1 MVMSDGAMDILVEEV
16 MTKSP
21 RTGSPEMTVK
31 EAAVLMRDEN
41 VGSLIIV
48 EDELPIGIVTER
60 DFLNKIVS
68 ENKVPSK
75 ILVKEIMTSP
85 LITAT
90 AKEPLSEAAK
100 RMSAMHVRRL
110 PVVKGDMLVGVLTEN
125 DVLRISPSLIELTR
139 EWSLLNRGGI
149 GREKEPQVF
158 TGYCENCGQFS
169 IDLRLNSGELR
180 CPECRDLGP

>member
-1 MVMSDGAMDILVEEV
+1 MSDGTRDILVEDV

-21 RTGSPEMTVK
+21 HTGTPDMTVK
-31 EAAVLMRDEN
+31 EAAALMRDEK

-48 EDELPIGIVTER
+48 EEGNPIGIVTER

-75 ILVKEIMTSP
+75 TKVTEIMTSP

-90 AKEPLSEAAK
+90 PKESLSDAAK
-100 RMSAMHVRRL
+100 RMSSMHVRRL
-110 PVVKGDMLVGVLTEN
+110 PVVKGDVLVGILTEN

-139 EWSLLNRGGI
+139 EWSRVNRGGI

-169 IDLRLNSGELR
+169 IDLRLSSGELR
-180 CPECRDLGP
+180 CPECRDLDM

>member
-1 MVMSDGAMDILVEEV
+1 MSDGAMDILVEEV

-21 RTGSPEMTVK
+21 RTGGPEMTVK
-31 EAAVLMRDEN
+31 EAAVLMRDEK

-48 EDELPIGIVTER
+48 EDGLPVGIVTER

-75 ILVKEIMTSP
+75 TRVKEIMTSP

-90 AKEPLSEAAK
+90 AKESLSEAAK
-100 RMSAMHVRRL
+100 RMSTMHVRRL
-110 PVVKGDMLVGVLTEN
+110 PVVKGDALVGILTEN

-139 EWSLLNRGGI
+139 EWSLVNRGGI
-149 GREKEPQVF
+149 GREREPQMF
-158 TGYCENCGQFS
+158 TGYCENCGTFS
-169 IDLRLNSGELR
+169 IDLRFSSGELR

>member
-1 MVMSDGAMDILVEEV
+1 MSMSEGAMDILVEDV

-31 EAAVLMRDEN
+31 EAAVLMREQN

-48 EDELPIGIVTER
+48 EDELLVGIVTER

-75 ILVKEIMTSP
+75 IRVRDIMTSP

-90 AKEPLSEAAK
+90 AKESLSDAAK
-100 RMSAMHVRRL
+100 KMSTMHVRRL
-110 PVVKGDMLVGVLTEN
+110 PVVKGDQLVGVLTEN

-139 EWSLLNRGGI
+139 EWSRVNRGGI

>member
-1 MVMSDGAMDILVEEV
+1 MSDGTMDILVEEV

-21 RTGSPEMTVK
+21 RTGSPNMTVK
-31 EAAVLMRDEN
+31 EAAVLMRDEK

-48 EDELPIGIVTER
+48 EDGIPIGIVTER

-75 ILVKEIMTSP
+75 TMVKDIMTSP

-90 AKEPLSEAAK
+90 AKESLSDAAK
-100 RMSAMHVRRL
+100 RMSSLHVRRL
-110 PVVKGDMLVGVLTEN
+110 PVVKDDTLVGILTEN
-125 DVLRISPSLIELTR
+125 DMLRISHSLIELTR
-139 EWSLLNRGGI
+139 EWSRLNRGGI

-180 CPECRDLGP
+180 CPECRDLDL

>member
-1 MVMSDGAMDILVEEV
+1 MSDGTMDILVEEV
-16 MTKSP
+16 MSRSP
-21 RTGSPEMTVK
+21 RTGSPDMTVK
-31 EAAVLMRDEN
+31 EAAVLMRDEK

-48 EDELPIGIVTER
+48 EDGLAVGIVTER
-60 DFLNKIVS
+60 DLLNKIVS

-75 ILVKEIMTSP
+75 TLVKDIMTSP
-85 LITAT
+85 LITT
-90 AKEPLSEAAK
+90 TEKESLSEAAK
-100 RMSAMHVRRL
+100 RMSVMHVRRL
-110 PVVKGDMLVGVLTEN
+110 PVLKGNMLVGILTEN

-139 EWSLLNRGGI
+139 EWSLVNRGGI
-149 GREKEPQVF
+149 GREKEPQMF

>member
-1 MVMSDGAMDILVEEV
+1 MSDGTMDILVEEV

-21 RTGSPEMTVK
+21 RTGSPNMTVK
-31 EAAVLMRDEN
+31 ETAVLMRDEK

-48 EDELPIGIVTER
+48 EDGIPIGIVTER

-75 ILVKEIMTSP
+75 TLVKEIMTSP

-90 AKEPLSEAAK
+90 AKESLSDATK
-100 RMSAMHVRRL
+100 RMSSMHVRRL
-110 PVVKGDMLVGVLTEN
+110 PVVRGDALVGVLTEN

-139 EWSLLNRGGI
+139 EWSRVNRGGI

-158 TGYCENCGQFS
+158 SGYCENCGQFS

-180 CPECRDLGP
+180 CPECRDLDL

>member
-1 MVMSDGAMDILVEEV
+1 MSDGTLDILVEEI

-21 RTGSPEMTVK
+21 RTGNPEMTVK
-31 EAAVLMRDEN
+31 DAAVLMRDEK

-48 EDELPIGIVTER
+48 ENDIPIGIVTER
-60 DFLNKIVS
+60 DFVNKIVS
-68 ENKVPSK
+68 ENRSPSK
-75 ILVKEIMTSP
+75 TKVKEIMTSP
-85 LITAT
+85 LITTT
-90 AKEPLSEAAK
+90 AKESLSDATK
-100 RMSAMHVRRL
+100 RMSTMHVRRL
-110 PVVKGDMLVGVLTEN
+110 PVVKGDKLVGVLTEN

-139 EWSLLNRGGI
+139 EWSRVNRGGI

-169 IDLRLNSGELR
+169 IDLRVNSGELR

>member
-1 MVMSDGAMDILVEEV
+1 MSDGTMDILVEEV
-16 MTKSP
+16 MSKSP

-31 EAAVLMRDEN
+31 EAAVLMRDEK

-48 EDELPIGIVTER
+48 EDGLPVGIVTER

-75 ILVKEIMTSP
+75 TLVKDIMTSP

-90 AKEPLSEAAK
+90 AKESLSDAAR
-100 RMSAMHVRRL
+100 RMSSMRVRRL
-110 PVVKGDMLVGVLTEN
+110 PVLKGDHLVGILTEN

-139 EWSLLNRGGI
+139 ELSLVNRGGM

-169 IDLRLNSGELR
+169 IDLRLSSGELR

>member
-1 MVMSDGAMDILVEEV
+1 MSDGTMEILVGEV

-21 RTGSPEMTVK
+21 RTGSPNMTVK
-31 EAAVLMRDEN
+31 EAAVLMRDEK

-48 EDELPIGIVTER
+48 EEGIPIGIVTER

-75 ILVKEIMTSP
+75 TRVKEIMTSP

-90 AKEPLSEAAK
+90 AKESLADATK
-100 RMSAMHVRRL
+100 RMSSMHVRRL
-110 PVVKGDMLVGVLTEN
+110 PVVRGDALVGVLTEN

-139 EWSLLNRGGI
+139 EWSRVNRGGI
-149 GREKEPQVF
+149 GQPLIGKLV
-158 TGYCENCGQFS
+158 TA
-169 IDLRLNSGELR
+169 R
-180 CPECRDLGP
+180 CVCTP

>member
-1 MVMSDGAMDILVEEV
+1 MDILVEEV

-31 EAAVLMRDEN
+31 EAAALMRDEK

-48 EDELPIGIVTER
+48 EDALPVGIVTER
-60 DFLNKIVS
+60 DFLNKIVA

-75 ILVKEIMTSP
+75 TLVKDIMTSP

-90 AKEPLSEAAK
+90 AKESLSDAAK
-100 RMSAMHVRRL
+100 RMSTMHVRRL
-110 PVVKGDMLVGVLTEN
+110 PVVKSDVLVGVFTEN

-139 EWSLLNRGGI
+139 EWSRVNRGGI
-149 GREKEPQVF
+149 GQ
-158 TGYCENCGQFS
+158 
-169 IDLRLNSGELR
+169 
-180 CPECRDLGP
+180 